1 MEDREMDKKALPRI
15 VIMYGGVGAEREI
28 SLISGKAVLDA
39 LKGYR
44 GLPVIPVEL
53 KTDQLPKKI
62 NPATDIVLPVL
73 HGQFGE
79 DGAMQQE
86 LEDAG
91 IVFCGSDARSSALCM
106 NKARTKALL
115 EENGV
120 PVVAGLSCDKDL
132 ELSAGEIVSMLG
144 PSIVAKP
151 VGMGSSI
158 GLQLLDGAEQIAR
171 FIREKDEQFGGWL
184 LEQRIFGREF
194 SVGILHGK
202 AMGVVEIV
210 VPEGRVYDYEQK
222 YYRDDT
228 DYQCP
233 ANIDLHVADELQHY
247 AERAF
252 AICGCRD
259 YARVDFL
266 WDQRTD
272 CRSCLELN
280 TIPGMTPTSLLP
292 KSAGAVGLDF
302 EGLLLKMMEPAI
314 ARFRERMTARNG

>member
-1 MEDREMDKKALPRI
+1 MDKKALPRI
-15 VIMYGGVGAEREI
+15 VVMYGGVGAEREI
-28 SLISGKAVLDA
+28 SLISGKAVLEA

-53 KTDQLPKKI
+53 KNDHLPKKI

-79 DGAMQQE
+79 DGTMQQE

-91 IVFCGSDARSSALCM
+91 IIFCGSDARSSALCM
-106 NKARTKALL
+106 DKGRTKALL
-115 EENGV
+115 EEHGI
-120 PVVAGLSCDKDL
+120 PVVPGLNCSEDFKL
-132 ELSAGEIVSMLG
+132 PAEEIVSILG
-144 PSIVAKP
+144 SSIVAKP

-158 GLQLLDGAEQIAR
+158 GLQLLDGAEQIVAFLR
-171 FIREKDEQFGGWL
+171 KKDDQYGEWL

-194 SVGILHGK
+194 SVGVLHGK

-222 YYRDDT
+222 YYREDT

-247 AERAF
+247 AEHAF
-252 AICGCRD
+252 SICGCRD
-259 YARVDFL
+259 YGRVDFL

-272 CRSCLELN
+272 CRYCLELN

-302 EGLLLKMMEPAI
+302 ERLLLKMMDPAI
-314 ARFRERMTARNG
+314 ARFRERMTTRNG